1 MARRR
6 RADNQRVNRRIAAAL
21 ACLAALGIAVQTA
34 AAQAA
39 AAQEKSPLAVLPGDL
54 RIEARDDGGYDLY
67 VRKKAGIGSILLTES
82 TKDPAMK
89 ADNYAYRAAEYNTVN
104 GDEKR
109 LLDGKSLPTSS
120 GLYSLVSS
128 TPKPDAALGEAFR
141 ILIPPV
147 LVYGYPWSRSGT
159 VAVGK
164 GTYINIRAFAKPYA
178 DYSGPFLDNPYQIS
192 ISTRP
197 AAAAAVAP
205 AEPQAAPPAP
215 ADGKTS
221 SRIAALIPRSGRSLD
236 LVICLDTTQSME
248 PYIEEVKKNLSPLVR
263 ERTAG
268 FKSFRIG
275 VVLYRDYWPDEYI
288 TKKMPF
294 TSDISAFDKYIRGV
308 TVFGGMDI
316 PEAVY
321 EAVYAAA
328 TEFDWK
334 ADARQVIVVGDA
346 PPHLEP
352 KGKVGFADAAAAAEL
367 LNIDIEALIEPADFP
382 AGASAAALKAA
393 SDAGAAAPYA
403 KVSRQV
409 AFLVA
414 SGVRTRLAAIADD
427 GAESER
433 LSRELLGELAPDP
446 LLEIKG
452 ARLAAAPAALADAL
466 AAAKSAGAS
475 HLVLSTT
482 RRVPKSGNALCEIRT
497 RLIEVPTGKVLASD
511 VAFRTESSSGQRAEF
526 LDGVRTR

>member
-1 MARRR
+1 
-6 RADNQRVNRRIAAAL
+6 VNLRIAAAAAL
-21 ACLAALGIAVQTA
+21 ACLAALGA

-39 AAQEKSPLAVLPGDL
+39 AAQATPLAVLPGDL

-89 ADNYAYRAAEYNTVN
+89 ADNYAYRSAEYNPVN

-109 LLDGKSLPTSS
+109 LLDGKILPASS

-128 TPKPDAALGEAFR
+128 TPRPDAALGEAFR
-141 ILIPPV
+141 ILIPQV
-147 LVYGYPWSRSGT
+147 LVYGYPWSRSGA

-178 DYSGPFLDNPYQIS
+178 DYSGPFLDNPSQIS
-192 ISTRP
+192 ISTKPVAQAP
-197 AAAAAVAP
+197 AAP

-215 ADGKTS
+215 ADDRTS

-236 LVICLDTTQSME
+236 LVICLDTTQSMG

-294 TSDISAFDKYIRGV
+294 TSDIAAFDKYIRGV

-321 EAVYAAA
+321 EAVLAAA

-352 KGKVGFADAAAAAEL
+352 KARIGFADAAAAVDL
-367 LNIDIEALIEPADFP
+367 LGIDVEALIEPVDFP
-382 AGASAAALKAA
+382 GGASAAALKAA
-393 SDAGAAAPYA
+393 SDAGAAVPYS
-403 KVSRQV
+403 KVSRQI

-414 SGVRTRLAAIADD
+414 SGVRTRLYAVADD
-427 GAESER
+427 GAEAER
-433 LSRELLGELAPDP
+433 LSRELLGALAPDP
-446 LLEIKG
+446 LLSSLG
-452 ARLAAAPAALADAL
+452 AATAALPATADSAL
-466 AAAKSAGAS
+466 AAARSAGAS
-475 HLVLSTT
+475 HLVLSTA
-482 RRVPKSGNALCEIRT
+482 RRMPKSGNALCEIRT
-497 RLIEVPTGKVLASD
+497 RLIEVASGKALASD
-511 VAFRTESSSGQRAEF
+511 VDFRTESSSGQRTGF
-526 LDGVRTR
+526 LDGVRIR